1 MKDTHTKNHTSIAKI
16 VELIG
21 SSPDGWEEATA
32 NAIEGASHSIRNI
45 TGVDVVR
52 FTAKVKN
59 NRIVEYRAD
68 VKIAFVV
75 EQE

>member
-1 MKDTHTKNHTSIAKI
+1 MKDTRTKNHTSIAKV

-21 SSPDGWEEATA
+21 SSPDSWEDATA

-45 TGVDVVR
+45 MGADVVR

-59 NRIVEYRAD
+59 NKIVEYHAD